1 MTKSFQIV
9 ALLFGV
15 AGMTETVA
23 AAPVVLSASGAN
35 PASIQGTVD
44 TFRSNLGNPDNL
56 NAPGPLATGR
66 REINW
71 DGGGATNGTLAV
83 TPFTVFQN
91 TRGSTFTTPGIGLT
105 QAPITGGTV
114 DIVPGGGVQGS
125 LADINPTYGSSFV
138 TFSPNRLFAP
148 LGSVITDVTFSIP
161 GTGGAAPATVSAFG
175 AVFTDVDLADTTSIQ
190 YFNSNGGSLG
200 TFFAPT
206 ANNGLSFLGVSF
218 NAGELISRV
227 RMTTGNTALGPNDGQ
242 GIDVVVLDDVLYK
255 EPQVFIPEPTSALLV
270 ASGIVGLWIRNRI
283 GKGKAS
289 QRHPAR

>member
-1 MTKSFQIV
+1 MRHSQFWQI
-9 ALLFGV
+9 LLPLLGIV
-15 AGMTETVA
+15 GMAQPAA
-23 AAPVVLSASGAN
+23 AAPVVFSASGAN
-35 PASIQGTVD
+35 PASIQATVD
-44 TFRSNLGNPDNL
+44 SFRSNLGNPDNGK
-56 NAPGPLATGR
+56 AAGPLATGR

-125 LADINPTYGSSFV
+125 LADINPTYGSSFI
-138 TFSPNRLFAP
+138 TFSPSRLFAP
-148 LGSVITDVTFSIP
+148 LGSNITEGTFSVP
-161 GTGGAAPATVSAFG
+161 GTGGATPATVSAFG
-175 AVFTDVDLADTTSIQ
+175 AVFTDVDLANTTSIQ

-218 NAGELISRV
+218 NAGELISRIQI
-227 RMTTGNTALGPNDGQ
+227 TTGNTALGPNEGSA
-242 GIDVVVLDDVLYK
+242 IDVVVLDDFVYK

-270 ASGIVGLWIRNRI
+270 ATGVIALWIRKRI
-283 GKGKAS
+283 ETGRAS
-289 QRHPAR
+289 